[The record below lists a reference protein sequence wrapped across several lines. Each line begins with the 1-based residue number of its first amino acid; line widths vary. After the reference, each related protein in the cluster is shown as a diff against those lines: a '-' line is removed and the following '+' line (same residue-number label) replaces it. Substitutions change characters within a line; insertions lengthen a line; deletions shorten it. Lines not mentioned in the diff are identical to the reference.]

1 MGFNWHMNFRKFR
14 FKPLSIENRKE
25 ILDEQNSIY
34 FSLNLNRNLALDK
47 LNKVLLDNFR
57 KEYNEENGMWS
68 EHLLLFSALSISHPN
83 KIKSILEIGTFNGE
97 TAFILSK
104 LFPNSKI
111 VTIDLNNDNLKEVK
125 EYSYAFDSSKSDFLS
140 NRDKVLKLNQN
151 IEFIQMNSLNLF
163 NSNNKYD
170 LIWIDGAHGF
180 PFVAIDLSNSLR
192 MVNSDG
198 FILCD
203 DVYTSTTKNSMIT
216 DSMATFITLQKF
228 QEAGQIKFYLV
239 PKRLSKKAKYV
250 AVVQLLSI

>member
-1 MGFNWHMNFRKFR
+1 M
-14 FKPLSIENRKE
+14 ENRKE

-34 FSLNLNRNLALDK
+34 FSLNLNRNLALRK

-68 EHLLLFSALSISHPN
+68 EHLLLFSALSISYPN

-97 TAFILSK
+97 TALILSK
-104 LFPNSKI
+104 LFPNAKI

-163 NSNNKYD
+163 
-170 LIWIDGAHGF
+170 
-180 PFVAIDLSNSLR
+180 
-192 MVNSDG
+192 
-198 FILCD
+198 
-203 DVYTSTTKNSMIT
+203 
-216 DSMATFITLQKF
+216 
-228 QEAGQIKFYLV
+228 
-239 PKRLSKKAKYV
+239 
-250 AVVQLLSI
+250 

>member
-1 MGFNWHMNFRKFR
+1 MIFNWHINFYKLRFNPLNLEIRK
-14 FKPLSIENRKE
+14 KVI
-25 ILDEQNSIY
+25 DQQNSIY
-34 FSLNLNRNLALDK
+34 FSLNLDRNLALSK
-47 LNKVLLDNFR
+47 LNKVLLDNFS
-57 KEYNEENGMWS
+57 KEYDEDNGMWS
-68 EHLLLFSALSISHPN
+68 EHLLLFSALSISYPN

-104 LFPNSKI
+104 LFPSAKI
-111 VTIDLNNDNLKEVK
+111 VTIDLNNHNLKEIK

-140 NRDKVLKLNQN
+140 NRDKILKLNQN
-151 IEFIQMNSLNLF
+151 IQFLQMNSLNLF
-163 NSNNKYD
+163 NSNDKYD

-180 PFVAIDLSNSLR
+180 PFIAIDLSNALR

-239 PKRLSKKAKYV
+239 PKRLNKKVKYV
-250 AVVQLLSI
+250 AVVQLLSF

>member
-1 MGFNWHMNFRKFR
+1 MKFNWHMNFRKFR

-34 FSLNLNRNLALDK
+34 FSLNLNRNLALSK

-57 KEYNEENGMWS
+57 KEYNEDNGMWS

-83 KIKSILEIGTFNGE
+83 KIKTILEIGTFNGE

-111 VTIDLNNDNLKEVK
+111 VTIDLNNNNLKEVK
-125 EYSYAFDSSKSDFLS
+125 EYSYEFDSSKSDFLS
-140 NRDKVLKLNQN
+140 NRDKLLKLNQN

-163 NSNNKYD
+163 NSNDKYD

-180 PFVAIDLSNSLR
+180 PFVAIDLSNALR

-228 QEAGQIKFYLV
+228 QEALNLKTSLV
-239 PKRLSKKAKYV
+239 PKRISQKDVKYV
-250 AVVQLLSI
+250 AVIEM